1 MSIQRGDLTLLFCKF
16 NMLNAQVSSSNTVHK
31 SEPSQIS
38 SDQDFCPS
46 VLTLICHELSH
57 LTNLKFLPR
66 LLLVQKHTLR
76 ILMAPPSPVKC
87 ASGLGSATL
96 CLGLGTFQDKVSPNI
111 SSYIVTAGLAP
122 SYPRHSCDRQRDREA
137 LTTV

>member
-1 MSIQRGDLTLLFCKF
+1 MHRFLVQTL
-16 NMLNAQVSSSNTVHK
+16 HK
-31 SEPSQIS
+31 PEPSQIS

-46 VLTLICHELSH
+46 ALTLICHELSH

-76 ILMAPPSPVKC
+76 ILVAPPSTVKC

-137 LTTV
+137 LATVELRGKQSYGQKGDCK